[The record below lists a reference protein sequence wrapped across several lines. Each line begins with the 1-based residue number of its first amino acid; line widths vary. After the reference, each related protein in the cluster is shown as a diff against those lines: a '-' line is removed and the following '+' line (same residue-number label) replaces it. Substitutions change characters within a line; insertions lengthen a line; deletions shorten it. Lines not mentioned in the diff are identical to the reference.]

1 MIPVVAQALA
11 HLLVSGTSLDSVEQ
25 ISFHRPENP
34 QTMTRGVNLY
44 FYDLRATRN
53 AGDNAENPNSLTE
66 KDSPHGTTQT
76 VAQERALW
84 FDVSF
89 LVSTYDY
96 TALGAQQLFS
106 ESLTLFLR
114 YAQIPHPFL
123 DASIPGFRALP
134 LRVNLEM
141 DWVELWKALD
151 LPLRPALCV
160 TVTVPERQIS
170 VPVLVANSLEFM
182 NHPTPDRS
190 SLKKVDEGLIK
201 G

>member
-11 HLLVSGTSLDSVEQ
+11 HLLVAGTSLDSVEQ

-34 QTMTRGVNLY
+34 QTMTRGVNVY
-44 FYDLRATRN
+44 FYDLRATEK
-53 AGDNAENPNSLTE
+53 AGDNAENPPPLTE
-66 KDSPHGTTQT
+66 KDSPQMTTTQT
-76 VAQERALW
+76 VGQEGVLW

-96 TALGAQQLFS
+96 TALGAQQLLS

-134 LRVNLEM
+134 LRVNLET

-160 TVTVPERQIS
+160 TVTMPASQIS
-170 VPVLVANSLEFM
+170 VPVLLDNSLEFM
-182 NHPTPDRS
+182 LPHP
-190 SLKKVDEGLIK
+190 
-201 G
+201 